1 MSIIKIVNEA
11 GCFDLQFR
19 RDVRHKRTNSPVYYS
34 WKAQFVITSKI
45 DKEKALREIQNT
57 LNCGRI
63 HYITG
68 TQLRYSVQAIDELYN
83 IVVPFFETN
92 QLSGK
97 KKQDFE
103 LWAEAVKIIYR
114 NKGKKIPVW
123 PKEDFRTLID
133 LQKAML
139 KYKAKKTRASKWLPI
154 AQSIAETLA

>member
-1 MSIIKIVNEA
+1 MNILKLINEA

-19 RDVRHKRTNSPVYYS
+19 RDVKSKRTNSPTYYS
-34 WKAQFVITSKI
+34 WKAQFAIAAKI
-45 DKEKALREIQNT
+45 DKEKFLREIQNT

-68 TQLRYSVQAIDELYN
+68 TQLRYSVQAVDELCN

-103 LWAEAVKIIYR
+103 LWAEAINIIYR
-114 NKGKKIPVW
+114 NKGKKINAW
-123 PKEDFRTLID
+123 SREDFQALID
-133 LQKAML
+133 RQEAML
-139 KYKAKKTRASKWLPI
+139 KYKVKKTQASKWLPM
-154 AQSIAETLA
+154 AQSVAETLA

>member
-1 MSIIKIVNEA
+1 MNILKLINEA

-19 RDVRHKRTNSPVYYS
+19 RDVKSKRANSPTYYS
-34 WKAQFVITSKI
+34 WKAQFAIAAKI
-45 DKEKALREIQNT
+45 DKEEALREIKNA

-68 TQLRYSVQAIDELYN
+68 TQLRYSVQAVDELYN
-83 IVVPFFETN
+83 IVVPFFKAN

-103 LWAEAVKIIYR
+103 LWAEAIKIIYR
-114 NKGKKIPVW
+114 NKGKKVFGW
-123 PKEDFRTLID
+123 SKEDFQALID

-139 KYKAKKTRASKWLPI
+139 KYKVKKTQASKWLPV
-154 AQSIAETLA
+154 AQSVAETLA